1 MSVHLAPTRRRHCA
15 MPTHILRRKRY
26 EVYDPQGVLMFDGY
40 GKAHVMRELCVR
52 LGLYHT
58 IRNVESLW
66 RQGYRCLKVDN
77 G

>member
-1 MSVHLAPTRRRHCA
+1 VAVILNNFRRSNA
-15 MPTHILRRKRY
+15 LLPTHMLTRKHY

-52 LGLYHT
+52 LGLYH
-58 IRNVESLW
+58 IDRNVESLW
-66 RQGYRCLKVDN
+66 RQGYRCKMVAN